1 MEQDEEGFTEG
12 VLELGLEAWEGR
24 RERVRENRERSLV

>member
-1 MEQDEEGFTEG
+1 MEQDEKGFTEG

-24 RERVRENRERSLV
+24 REREALWGRQST